1 MKKVLSIVML
11 LAIMGVAMA
20 QRLGVKEYVSVLIT
34 FNDTT
39 MLPQDS
45 LNKYG
50 VFLQTR
56 TGRMANALI
65 AADQYQNF
73 LNAGLVERVQPST
86 RVMLRD
92 EQVMGSCGHHHHGEA
107 CSHDGKCKHDGAQ
120 CDGSHHHKA
129 KAGKVSRKVRKVVPV
144 YDEYG
149 EFMHNDTIYA
159 DDHRKARKEACKADP
174 VYNDRGE
181 LISYAT
187 EDEAIDGNA
196 IAEDALDNHGFYL
209 GLMLGGSSNVVDA
222 QQPLWE
228 SDWYSRRGLNL
239 EARFGYQFN
248 EWFGIRSG
256 LQLMSKNSSVDN
268 NVVYNGMANRYSTDN
283 QNLYL
288 QLPVMADLSLGG
300 EAVRIH
306 FMAGGYAG
314 FWASQWRHGYV
325 YVADD
330 PRPFAGDAYSFVK
343 ADDGSFSDNRF
354 DAGLAGGLGLELRVA
369 PAWRLLFEG
378 NYYHGLISTSKGGF
392 MTNDGMEVNYKSLNR
407 TWTFGMGVTY
417 QF

>member
-1 MKKVLSIVML
+1 MKKVLTIVML
-11 LAIMGVAMA
+11 LAVMGVAMA
-20 QRLGVKEYVSVLIT
+20 QRPGVKEYVSVLIT
-34 FNDTT
+34 FNDTN

-65 AADQYQNF
+65 EADQYQNF

-92 EQVMGSCGHHHHGEA
+92 EQVNPFAHHHHHGEA

-159 DDHRKARKEACKADP
+159 DDHRKARKDQARVVEVPAD
-174 VYNDRGE
+174 G
-181 LISYAT
+181 YAT
-187 EDEAIDGNA
+187 EDEAVEETA

-209 GLMLGGSSNVVDA
+209 GLMLGGSSNAFDA
-222 QQPLWE
+222 ELPLWDGE
-228 SDWYSRRGLNL
+228 YFTRRGINL

-256 LQLMSKNSSVDN
+256 IQMMSKNYSADL
-268 NVVYNGMANRYSTDN
+268 NVKYLNFEGSYTTDN

-314 FWASQWRHGYV
+314 FWATQWRQGYV
-325 YVADD
+325 YVSGDE
-330 PRPFAGDAYSFVK
+330 RPWTGNAYHFVK
-343 ADDGSFSDNRF
+343 AEDDSFSDNRF

-378 NYYHGLISTSKGGF
+378 NYYHGLISTSKG
-392 MTNDGMEVNYKSLNR
+392 VNALGEAYKTFNR

>member
-1 MKKVLSIVML
+1 MKKVLTIVML
-11 LAIMGVAMA
+11 LAVMGVAMA
-20 QRLGVKEYVSVLIT
+20 QRPGVKEYVSVLIT
-34 FNDTT
+34 FNDTN

-65 AADQYQNF
+65 EADQYQNF

-92 EQVMGSCGHHHHGEA
+92 EQVNPFAHHHHHGEA
-107 CSHDGKCKHDGAQ
+107 CSHDGKKCNHDGEKCNHDGKKCNHDGKE
-120 CDGSHHHKA
+120 CDRKGHKHHGHH
-129 KAGKVSRKVRKVVPV
+129 
-144 YDEYG
+144 G
-149 EFMHNDTIYA
+149 EVAEM
-159 DDHRKARKEACKADP
+159 EA
-174 VYNDRGE
+174 E
-181 LISYAT
+181 
-187 EDEAIDGNA
+187 IDSNA

-209 GLMLGGSSNVVDA
+209 GLMLGGSSNAFDA
-222 QQPLWE
+222 ELPLWDGE
-228 SDWYSRRGLNL
+228 YFTRRGINL

-256 LQLMSKNSSVDN
+256 IQMMSKNYSADL
-268 NVVYNGMANRYSTDN
+268 NVKYLNFEGSYTTDN

-314 FWASQWRHGYV
+314 FWATQWRQGYV
-325 YVADD
+325 YVSGDE
-330 PRPFAGDAYSFVK
+330 RPWTGNAYHFVK
-343 ADDGSFSDNRF
+343 AEDDSFSDNRF

-378 NYYHGLISTSKGGF
+378 NYYHGLISTSKG
-392 MTNDGMEVNYKSLNR
+392 VNALGEAYKTFNR

>member
-1 MKKVLSIVML
+1 MKKVLTIVML
-11 LAIMGVAMA
+11 LAVMGVAMA
-20 QRLGVKEYVSVLIT
+20 QKPTVKEYVSVLIT
-34 FNDTT
+34 FNDTN

-50 VFLQTR
+50 VFLQTHM
-56 TGRMANALI
+56 GRMANALI
-65 AADQYQNF
+65 VADQYQNF

-92 EQVMGSCGHHHHGEA
+92 EQVAGTRGHHHHHGEA

-159 DDHRKARKEACKADP
+159 DNHRTARKEGRKARQEQVMFEEMPAD
-174 VYNDRGE
+174 G
-181 LISYAT
+181 YAT
-187 EDEAIDGNA
+187 ADEAVEETA

-209 GLMLGGSSNVVDA
+209 GLMLGGASNSLDA

-228 SDWYSRRGLNL
+228 GEYYSRRGLNL

-256 LQLMSKNSSVDN
+256 IELMSKSYSADL
-268 NVVYNGMANRYSTDN
+268 NVNYLGGDYTFSTDN

-300 EAVRIH
+300 EAVRVH

-314 FWASQWRHGYV
+314 WWASQWRHGYV
-325 YVADD
+325 YVAGD
-330 PRPFAGDAYSFVK
+330 PRPFTGDAYHFVTPKDNSFG
-343 ADDGSFSDNRF
+343 DRRF
-354 DAGLAGGLGLELRVA
+354 DLGLCGGLGLELRVA

-378 NYYHGLISTSKGGF
+378 TYYHGLLSTSK
-392 MTNDGMEVNYKSLNR
+392 DVNALDEAYKTFNR

>member
-20 QRLGVKEYVSVLIT
+20 QRPTVKEYVSVLIT
-34 FNDTT
+34 FNDTNL
-39 MLPQDS
+39 LPQDS
-45 LNKYG
+45 LTKYG
-50 VFLQTR
+50 VFLQTH

-92 EQVMGSCGHHHHGEA
+92 EQVAGSCGHHHHGEA
-107 CSHDGKCKHDGAQ
+107 CSHNGKCNHDGAQ
-120 CDGSHHHKA
+120 CDGSHHHHA
-129 KAGKVSRKVRKVVPV
+129 KDGKIS
-144 YDEYG
+144 
-149 EFMHNDTIYA
+149 
-159 DDHRKARKEACKADP
+159 RKARRHAAEE
-174 VYNDRGE
+174 VVVEG
-181 LISYAT
+181 YAT
-187 EDEAIDGNA
+187 EDEAVSEDA

-209 GLMLGGSSNVVDA
+209 GLMLGGSSNQLDA

-228 SDWYSRRGLNL
+228 GEYFSRRGLNL

-256 LQLMSKNSSVDN
+256 LQLMSKNYSADLNVKYLDN
-268 NVVYNGMANRYSTDN
+268 VSTYATDN

-314 FWASQWRHGYV
+314 WWASQWRHGYV
-325 YVADD
+325 YVAGD
-330 PRPFAGDAYSFVK
+330 PRPFSGDAYHFVSPEDDSFG
-343 ADDGSFSDNRF
+343 DRRF

-369 PAWRLLFEG
+369 PAWRLFFEG
-378 NYYHGLISTSKGGF
+378 NYYHGLISTSKGSF
-392 MTNDGMEVNYKSLNR
+392 MDAEGMQVNYKTYNR
-407 TWTFGMGVTY
+407 TWTFGMGITY

>member
-20 QRLGVKEYVSVLIT
+20 QRPGVKEYVSVLIT

-92 EQVMGSCGHHHHGEA
+92 EQVMGAFGHHHHGEA
-107 CSHDGKCKHDGAQ
+107 CSHDGKKCSHDGEKCSHDGKKCNHDGKE
-120 CDGSHHHKA
+120 CDHKGHKHHGHH
-129 KAGKVSRKVRKVVPV
+129 GEGIEM
-144 YDEYG
+144 DE
-149 EFMHNDTIYA
+149 NLDS
-159 DDHRKARKEACKADP
+159 D
-174 VYNDRGE
+174 
-181 LISYAT
+181 
-187 EDEAIDGNA
+187 A
-196 IAEDALDNHGFYL
+196 IAEDALDNHGWYL

-239 EARFGYQFN
+239 EARFGYQVN

-256 LQLMSKNSSVDN
+256 LQLMSKNSSCDN
-268 NVVYNGMANRYSTDN
+268 NVVYNGMENRYTTDN

-343 ADDGSFSDNRF
+343 AEDGSFSDNRF

-378 NYYHGLISTSKGGF
+378 NYYHGLISTSKGSF
-392 MTNDGMEVNYKSLNR
+392 MTNDGMQVNYKSLNR